1 MYVGPLNDFF
11 YKPKEWILQQ
21 PKFDYKNDNFIN
33 INGKIYKF
41 NALTGEMSL
50 SSRIPKQT
58 NFRKDSNK
66 LKKYKSKEN
75 LNIYMHNHKNHSNQ
89 FLTKNNILSSN
100 NSNNNE
106 PSIQSPIS
114 IDKESYLDNSN
125 KYIKTIDNENN
136 KKYRIPSKINNIKYS
151 SNNKTLDK
159 SIYSKTFNAT
169 NSLKITKKYNSTM
182 NENNIQNKTNVHFN
196 KKTRKYFKPSIAFG
210 HKIIKPLSTEN
221 NICNNK
227 KNIENI
233 FKNTNYQ
240 NTLYLMYRQHSNN
253 ITGEGTTNDQI
264 YEKNYDDNIIFKAY
278 RDQIFKE
285 RITNNLKKIYNFY
298 VDDNNNGTELK
309 IPNITHTNFNFYRGY
324 SLSDKRKKIP
334 IHQKLFFKYINKY
347 KSKEKED
354 LF

>member
-1 MYVGPLNDFF
+1 MYVGPLYDFF

-21 PKFDYKNDNFIN
+21 PKFDYKNDNFMN

-41 NALTGEMSL
+41 NALTGDMIL
-50 SSRIPKQT
+50 SNTIPKQT

-66 LKKYKSKEN
+66 LKKYKSKKN
-75 LNIYMHNHKNHSNQ
+75 INIYSNK
-89 FLTKNNILSSN
+89 FVTKNNILSPN

-106 PSIQSPIS
+106 QSNQSPIS
-114 IDKESYLDNSN
+114 IDKESNLDNSN
-125 KYIKTIDNENN
+125 KYLKTIENENN
-136 KKYRIPSKINNIKYS
+136 NKHRIPSKINNIKYL
-151 SNNKTLDK
+151 SNSKTIDK

-169 NSLKITKKYNSTM
+169 NSYMNSLKITKKYNSIM
-182 NENNIQNKTNVHFN
+182 NEKNRQNKTNAYFN

-210 HKIIKPLSTEN
+210 HKILKPLSTEN
-221 NICNNK
+221 NIGNNK
-227 KNIENI
+227 KKNENK

-253 ITGEGTTNDQI
+253 ITGEGTTNDKI
-264 YEKNYDDNIIFKAY
+264 YEKNNDDNIIFKEY

-285 RITNNLKKIYNFY
+285 RITNNLKKKYNFY
-298 VDDNNNGTELK
+298 VDDNNNETELK
-309 IPNITHTNFNFYRGY
+309 VPHITHKNFYFYRGY
-324 SLSDKRKKIP
+324 SFSDKRKKIP

-347 KSKEKED
+347 KSKEKKED